1 MSYQTALTIE
11 NIIKNIDSKKYL
23 LPSIQREFVWST
35 KQIERLFDSLMM
47 DYPINAFL
55 FWEVPRDKVGEF
67 SFYEFIRNFH
77 QRTGRHNQKANTNGT
92 EDITAIL
99 DGQQRMTSLYIG
111 LKGSYAYKLS
121 HKRYDNP
128 LAYPP
133 RQLYLNILSKSD
145 DPDITYDF
153 KFLTQNEVKEMN
165 KEKDKNGNPC
175 YFWFR
180 VGDILDVKEEYEI
193 NNILFDNNLNALP
206 QAKFAN
212 RALFKL
218 FAVIK
223 KNQTISYYLEKSTE
237 LDKVLNIFIRVNSGG
252 TTLSYSDLLL
262 SFATAQW
269 ENRDAREELNAFMD
283 EVNMIGRGFN
293 IGKDIILKS
302 CLVLSGFKEISFK
315 VDNFNRSNML
325 KIEKNWDELTSAFR
339 TAVELIS
346 SFGFSRENITSNNLF
361 IPIAYYIKSI
371 GVPQG
376 FVSSSKYIDDRKKIK
391 KWFIASLLNKVFS
404 FMPDGLLKPVRTLID
419 NNPGSFPLDKI
430 ITLFKGT
437 NRDITFTKES
447 IENLL
452 WTKYGTGDALIVLSV
467 LYPWADLKNNF
478 HIDHMWPKSKFTAK
492 KLEKRGIVNID
503 TKTFYMDNVNY
514 IGNLQLLESVPNIEK
529 KDKDFDVWLR
539 STYSDLKQRKDY
551 MQKHYIPDIDL
562 SFGNFEQF
570 FLEREKLIVRALEN
584 ELI

>member
-11 NIIKNIDSKKYL
+11 NVIKNIDSKKYL
-23 LPSIQREFVWST
+23 LPSIQREFVWNT
-35 KQIERLFDSLMM
+35 KQIEQLFDSLMM
-47 DYPINAFL
+47 DYPINSFL
-55 FWEVPRDKVGEF
+55 FWEVPRDKAVEF

-77 QRTGRHNQKANTNGT
+77 QRTGRHNPKANISGT

-128 LAYPP
+128 SAYPT
-133 RQLYLNILSKSD
+133 RQLYLNLLNESD
-145 DPDITYDF
+145 DPALTYDF
-153 KFLTQNEVKEMN
+153 RFLTSNEVIEMN
-165 KEKDKNGNPC
+165 EEIDVNGAPS
-175 YFWFR
+175 YFWFK
-180 VGDILDVKEEYEI
+180 VGNILSVKEEYEI
-193 NNILFDNNLNALP
+193 NNILFDNNLNMLP
-206 QAKFAN
+206 QVKFAN

-218 FAVIK
+218 YAVIK

-283 EVNMIGRGFN
+283 EINMIGRGFN

-325 KIEKNWDELTSAFR
+325 KIEKSWDELTSAFR
-339 TAVELIS
+339 MAVELIS
-346 SFGFSRENITSNNLF
+346 SYGFCRENITSNNLL

-371 GVPQG
+371 GIPSG
-376 FVSSSKYIDDRKKIK
+376 FISSSKYSNDRKKIK

-404 FMPDGLLKPVRTLID
+404 FMPDGLLKPVRALID
-419 NNPGSFPLDKI
+419 DNPGEFPLDKI
-430 ITLFKGT
+430 IARFKGT

-452 WTKYGTGDALIVLSV
+452 WTKYGSGDALIVLSI

-478 HIDHMWPKSKFTAK
+478 HIDHMWPKSKFTTK
-492 KLEKRGIVNID
+492 KLEKRGITNTAD
-503 TKTFYMDNVNY
+503 KDFYMDNVNF

-529 KDKDFDVWLR
+529 KDKDFDIWLQ
-539 STYSDLKQRKDY
+539 STYSDSKQRKDY
-551 MQKHYIPDIDL
+551 MQKHYIPDINL
-562 SFGNFEQF
+562 SFENFEQF
-570 FLEREKLIVRALEN
+570 FLEREKLIVKALEN

>member
-11 NIIKNIDSKKYL
+11 NVIKNIDSKKYL
-23 LPSIQREFVWST
+23 LPSIQREFVWNT

-55 FWEVPRDKVGEF
+55 FWEVPRNKAGEF

-77 QRTGRHNQKANTNGT
+77 QRTGRHNQKANINGT

-128 LAYPP
+128 AAYPA
-133 RQLYLNILSKSD
+133 RQLYLNLLNESD
-145 DPDITYDF
+145 DPDLTYDF
-153 KFLTQNEVKEMN
+153 KFLIPNEVKEMN
-165 KEKDKNGNPC
+165 EETDTTGNPC
-175 YFWFR
+175 YFWFK
-180 VGDILDVKEEYEI
+180 VGDILDVKEEFEI
-193 NNILFDNNLNALP
+193 NNILFDNNLNLLP

-269 ENRDAREELNAFMD
+269 EQRDAREELNAFMD

-293 IGKDIILKS
+293 IGKDIIMKS

-315 VDNFNRSNML
+315 VDNFNRTNML
-325 KIEKNWDELTSAFR
+325 KIENDWDDLTSALR
-339 TAVELIS
+339 MAVELIS
-346 SFGFSRENITSNNLF
+346 SFGFCRENITSNNLF

-371 GVPQG
+371 GVPPG
-376 FVSSSKYIDDRKKIK
+376 FVASSKYNEDRKKIK

-404 FMPDGLLKPVRTLID
+404 FMPDGLLKPVRSMID
-419 NNPGSFPLDKI
+419 DNPGEFPLDKI
-430 ITLFKGT
+430 IAKFKGT

-452 WTKYGTGDALIVLSV
+452 WTKYGSGDALIVLSI

-492 KLEKRGIVNID
+492 KLEKRGIANKD
-503 TKTFYMDNVNY
+503 FYMDNVNF

-529 KDKDFDVWLR
+529 KDKDFDVWLQ
-539 STYSDLKQRKDY
+539 STYSDSKQRKDY
-551 MQKHYIPDIDL
+551 MLKHYIPDVDL

-570 FLEREKLIVRALEN
+570 LLERKKLIVKALEK
-584 ELI
+584 ELIK